1 MTRKL
6 AIMLVIVV
14 IASSAIG
21 LLRLER
27 GQAPTNPCLQPLGEK
42 IRIIYMPRRRAM
54 KGSGA
59 DGCTLCDAD
68 NATQWNTLY
77 KIYGGREEIEFLV
90 IFPKDSSNR
99 QKLDLRY
106 DLGIT
111 EDETA
116 DEQDRVVLCDR
127 GAKKLENR
135 GVIDM
140 VFVRKAHELLAHA
153 RRDRP

>member
-1 MTRKL
+1 M
-6 AIMLVIVV
+6 
-14 IASSAIG
+14 
-21 LLRLER
+21 
-27 GQAPTNPCLQPLGEK
+27 
-42 IRIIYMPRRRAM
+42 IYMPRRRAM
-54 KGSGA
+54 RGSGA

-90 IFPKDSSNR
+90 IFLKGASPG

-111 EDETA
+111 ADETA
-116 DEQDRVVLCDR
+116 DDQDKVVLCDR

-140 VFVRKAHELLAHA
+140 VFVRKAHELLAQA
-153 RRDRP
+153 RSDRH